1 MPHEA
6 FQQYRGA
13 KRIDRDVLA
22 DLVHALADSDSCRKV
37 HDAVN
42 IVQRAPHSICVTDVT
57 ADKLHLWVEI
67 FRALSSGMNL
77 GGERVEHSHLIS
89 ALQQR
94 LCQVGAD
101 EAGTAR
107 DQGATAA
114 HGDPPGTRRR
124 AAQRSGCLD
133 LDGADAG
140 KGISDDLGR
149 IRIWDHIDPA
159 SALPTVY
166 IERG

>member
-1 MPHEA
+1 MKPA
-6 FQQYRGA
+6 PPV
-13 KRIDRDVLA
+13 I
-22 DLVHALADSDSCRKV
+22 KV
-37 HDAVN
+37 
-42 IVQRAPHSICVTDVT
+42 RP
-57 ADKLHLWVEI
+57 
-67 FRALSSGMNL
+67 
-77 GGERVEHSHLIS
+77 
-89 ALQQR
+89 R
-94 LCQVGAD
+94 LTGIL
-101 EAGTAR
+101 
-107 DQGATAA
+107 
-114 HGDPPGTRRR
+114 PGTRRR